1 MKKLLLFAGFM
12 MLAAPA
18 RAEFLP
24 SYDPQATADQ
34 VMSVKD
40 YNQDGKITA
49 AEFEQVASHQFDK
62 IDTNGDGVISGEE
75 MYAKRYAGRSEMN
88 IKTPEVRA
96 QMINSIMKRWD
107 SNKDKQISRDE
118 KLETV
123 RNEFMRIDRDLDR
136 IITRQELVSFWE
148 LRLAD
153 LKKSQTEGSGHDK
166 E

>member
-18 RAEFLP
+18 QAAFLP
-24 SYDPQATADQ
+24 SYDPEVTADQ
-34 VMSVKD
+34 VMAVKD
-40 YNQDGKITA
+40 YNHDGKIDA

-62 IDTNGDGVISGEE
+62 IDTNGDGFISGEE

-107 SNKDKQISRDE
+107 SNKDRQISRDE
-118 KLETV
+118 KLESV
-123 RNEFMRIDRDLDR
+123 RNEFMRIDRDLDHT
-136 IITRQELVSFWE
+136 ITRQELVTFWE

-153 LKKSQTEGSGHDK
+153 LKKSQTDSDSK
-166 E
+166 D